1 MCHAA
6 SSHPEPNPLVAALGR
21 KASTGASGTVSRTVL
36 AKGRGWQAVDIVC
49 TCGPRDP
56 TFEER
61 HAGPSISLV
70 LAGTFAC
77 RSACGSSLLS
87 AGSLFLGSTGQAYEC
102 SHRHGEGDRCL
113 SFQFDAEVFERLAHD
128 AGVAR
133 AAFDRQ
139 AMPPLRAL
147 AGLTARAQAVISRR
161 IEDEAEEVAFDL
173 AGAVIR
179 IAGDLPKQAS
189 PAPQHQA
196 RISRVLHQLES
207 SEDKPR
213 TLIELADASGLSP
226 YHFLR
231 TFKAVTGVTPHQWLL
246 RARLREAA
254 RRLAASRERITDIA
268 LESGFEDL
276 SNFVRSFRAE
286 FGMSPRAYRA
296 AA

>member
-1 MCHAA
+1 MGHAGSA
-6 SSHPEPNPLVAALGR
+6 YPEPDPLAAALRR
-21 KASTGASGTVSRTVL
+21 KASTGADGSASRTVL
-36 AKGRGWQAVDIVC
+36 ASGKGWSAVDIVC

-61 HAGPSISLV
+61 HSGPSISLV

-77 RSACGSSLLS
+77 RSGCGSSLLS

-102 SHRHGEGDRCL
+102 SHRDGEGDRCL
-113 SFQFDAEVFERLAHD
+113 SFHFDADVFERLAHD

-133 AAFDRQ
+133 AGFDRQ
-139 AMPPLRAL
+139 SMPPLRVL
-147 AGLTARAQAVISRR
+147 AGLTARAQAMVHGRGADAAGEI
-161 IEDEAEEVAFDL
+161 AFDL

-179 IAGDLPKQAS
+179 LAAGLPKQAS
-189 PAPQHQA
+189 CTPQHQA
-196 RISRVLHQLES
+196 RISSVLRRLES

-213 TLIELADASGLSP
+213 TLGELAEASSLSP

-254 RRLAASRERITDIA
+254 RRLGAGRERITDIA